1 MIKKLK
7 TIGLS
12 LLPIFAFVLIM
23 HFFVQKIETEVFVNF
38 FIGSFILIIGQVV
51 FLTGIENSIE
61 PMGEFIGNSVS
72 SNSRFYVYIIFAI
85 IFGIVSTVA
94 EPDMQVFSS
103 TVVVAGYNINKFLFL
118 IVAGVG
124 VGTFIAVALVRV
136 ALKFS
141 FNITLFVSYL
151 AVFVIAVF
159 AGEEALGLSLDVG
172 ANTTGVVTSPFLLA
186 LGISVAKM
194 VSGNKV
200 KDEDGFGFIAL
211 SSVGPVLTV
220 SILMLFV
227 GKTGAGVGGQSL
239 NSPLWLE
246 TLLDVSLSI
255 IPLVVVFFIFEAFV
269 IKISKQEKKKLL
281 FGSFITFIGF
291 YLFLFGINFGLG
303 DMGEAL
309 GLILKGIDNPALI
322 SIICALLGFLIVFS
336 EPSVRILANQI
347 EEATNRNIRAPLVL
361 TSIAI
366 SVMVAMAMCVVR
378 IVYGFS
384 IWWYVGIVYGLA
396 FILMFFAPKLFVS
409 IAFDSSGVATGT
421 MAVAFL
427 FPIISGLAGSVSGGF
442 GMIAVLSMTPI
453 LVMEILGVVYRIV
466 VRVDNRKTAKILLS
480 LSRTEDK
487 FSNMAKLKER
497 HEELMGR

>member
-38 FIGSFILIIGQVV
+38 FIGSFILILGQVV
-51 FLTGIENSIE
+51 FLTGIEKSIE

-72 SNSRFYVYIIFAI
+72 NNKRFYVYIIFAI
-85 IFGIVSTVA
+85 VFGIVSTVA

-103 TVVVAGYNINKFLFL
+103 TVVVAGYSVNKFLFL
-118 IVAGVG
+118 IVGGVG
-124 VGTFIAVALVRV
+124 VGIFIAIALVRL

-141 FNITLFVSYL
+141 LNITLFIAYL
-151 AVFVIAVF
+151 AFFIIAIF
-159 AGEEALGLSLDVG
+159 AGEEALGLSLDAG

-186 LGISVAKM
+186 LGISVARM

-211 SSVGPVLTV
+211 SSVGPVLAI

-227 GKTGAGVGGQSL
+227 NKGSATTGAVVSD
-239 NSPLWLE
+239 NPLWLE
-246 TLLDVSLSI
+246 TLLDVSLSL
-255 IPLVVVFFIFEAFV
+255 IPLVVVFFIFEALV

-281 FGSFITFIGF
+281 LGSFITFVGF

-303 DMGEAL
+303 DMGVAL
-309 GLILKGIDNPALI
+309 GIILRSLDNPTLI

-347 EEATNRNIRAPLVL
+347 EEATNRNIKAPLVL
-361 TSIAI
+361 IAIAI

-384 IWWYVGIVYGLA
+384 IWWYVGIIYGLA
-396 FILMFFAPKLFVS
+396 FVLMIFAPKLFVS

-421 MAVAFL
+421 MTVAFL
-427 FPIISGLAGSVSGGF
+427 FPIVSGLAGSVAGGF

-453 LVMEILGVVYRIV
+453 LVMEILGVIYRIV
-466 VRVDNRKTAKILLS
+466 VSVDNRKTAKILLR

-487 FSNMAKLKER
+487 FSNVGKLKAR
-497 HEELMGR
+497 HEELMGG